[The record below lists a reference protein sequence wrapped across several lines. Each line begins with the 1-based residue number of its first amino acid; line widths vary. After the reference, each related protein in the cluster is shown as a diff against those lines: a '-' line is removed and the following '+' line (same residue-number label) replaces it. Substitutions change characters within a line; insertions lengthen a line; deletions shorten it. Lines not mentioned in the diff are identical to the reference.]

1 MNKIIMFLFYCLLAV
16 PVHAQTAKVYNFK
29 LVHNFDDNGRKMLK
43 MCLQN
48 VKHFLSL
55 QENRIYNDEF

>member
-43 MCLQN
+43 MCFHCAVGQRGIPYIL
-48 VKHFLSL
+48 
-55 QENRIYNDEF
+55 